1 MFIIIKLLFLILF
14 IQDASGIHHHKRV
27 SQNFLIGTP
36 FFWKN
41 RIIVLNLTDFEYE
54 KIKEDFVKKKC
65 EITNRKLKIFV
76 NKNNSFVD
84 LDDSKRKVLPDF
96 KFKFKITLIGIDGGI
111 KYQSNILES
120 FERYFNLIDEMSL
133 RQTEFKDDL
142 NCN

>member
-54 KIKEDFVKKKC
+54 KIKEDFVKK
-65 EITNRKLKIFV
+65 NVR
-76 NKNNSFVD
+76 
-84 LDDSKRKVLPDF
+84 
-96 KFKFKITLIGIDGGI
+96 
-111 KYQSNILES
+111 
-120 FERYFNLIDEMSL
+120 
-133 RQTEFKDDL
+133 
-142 NCN
+142 